1 MTISSSET
9 IHSMFYR
16 MHNIFKNRAAFSI
29 LIWLHE
35 NEIGLNVEDVI
46 AGFNLSRASAFRYC
60 RMLADANVV
69 DRVWDVA
76 EKDIRTYARNR
87 YVINKYGRKLI
98 DTLLSME
105 KAAKPIEV
113 TDLETQEWDLR
124 TEVSAEL
131 DRRIAGRLAD
141 HVHTMRFEDLIFKL
155 TSKEY
160 TEIKDRTIHILWSRE
175 GANAVIVWSKD
186 KTDSIRCN
194 IAVTEWPEPAIIGLL
209 SHELSHIA
217 LGTDLHDEL
226 QADEDVIER
235 GLGHYL
241 AIERAFTNKYS
252 DHILRNGED
261 MYLGYTSIR
270 KRLKSQEVR
279 RLDEMISDYGIMI
292 GQ

>member
-1 MTISSSET
+1 MTISNSET
-9 IHSMFYR
+9 IHSVFYR

-35 NEIGLNVEDVI
+35 NEIGLNVEDII

-60 RMLADANVV
+60 RMLADADVV

-98 DTLLSME
+98 DTLFSLE
-105 KAAKPIEV
+105 KTTKPIEV
-113 TDLETQEWDLR
+113 TEVETQEWNLR

-141 HVHTMRFEDLIFKL
+141 HVHTKRFEDLIFKL
-155 TSKEY
+155 ISKEY
-160 TEIKDRTIHILWSRE
+160 AEIKDRTIHILWSRE
-175 GANAVIVWSKD
+175 GANAVIVWSQN

-194 IAVTEWPEPAIIGLL
+194 ITVTEWPEPAIIGLL

-252 DHILRNGED
+252 NYILRDGED
-261 MYLGYTSIR
+261 MYLGYNSIR
-270 KRLKSQEVR
+270 KRLNSREVEL
-279 RLDEMISDYGIMI
+279 LDKMISDQGIKI
-292 GQ
+292 V